1 MNVAA
6 FEELTTEPVVAGVVH
21 RSTAGAQSAYD
32 CTADSY
38 AEWGNSPVDG
48 GGNCEH
54 FRIPKVKQITSL
66 PFPTNP
72 SRNACTL
79 MAAR

>member
-1 MNVAA
+1 MDVVVFKEPAKG
-6 FEELTTEPVVAGVVH
+6 PVVAAVVH
-21 RSTAGAQSAYD
+21 RSAYD
-32 CTADSY
+32 CTADAY